1 MIDLAIIFNL
11 FDFTSSVSVATLQS
25 LPFAVTPSA
34 AIASLSMDTNASV
47 TQITLDFFPLSEVFS
62 LNKTLAPITFASTSV
77 SRIVSAV
84 AFANRPL
91 VIITLSAS
99 IRQKSEKVQYGCL
112 QNTGIG

>member
-1 MIDLAIIFNL
+1 MIDLATILNL
-11 FDFTSSVSVATLQS
+11 FAITLSVSAATLQL

-34 AIASLSMDTNASV
+34 AIASLSMDTKASV
-47 TQITLDFFPLSEVFS
+47 TLTTLVFFPLSELFS

-84 AFANRPL
+84 AFANLPL
-91 VIITLSAS
+91 VIVTLSAS
-99 IRQKSEKVQYGCL
+99 IRQKSEEVQNGCL